1 MTCLATSRRR
11 RPRGGFTIV
20 EILATLTLV
29 CIVLPVAVHGILLC
43 LETASHARQ
52 QAEATTLAQSKLA
65 ELVATGQWY
74 DAQSEGDFGDD
85 WPQYRWA
92 AWVYT
97 WEDSRL
103 SELDVRVAWS
113 RHGKD
118 YGVLLSTLVY
128 AGSTAAT
135 ETAGTTGTTG
145 AGRTTGTTGA
155 TGAAPTTGMTGT
167 SGAGRT
173 TGMSP

>member
-1 MTCLATSRRR
+1 MTHLATSRRR

-20 EILATLTLV
+20 ELLATLTLV
-29 CIVLPVAVHGILLC
+29 CIVLPVAVHGIVLC
-43 LETASHARQ
+43 LETASHSRQ
-52 QAEATTLAQSKLA
+52 QAEATALAQSKLA

-85 WPQYRWA
+85 WPQYQWA

-113 RHGKD
+113 RRGKD

-128 AGSTAAT
+128 TGSTATT
-135 ETAGTTGTTG
+135 ETTGTTGTTG
-145 AGRTTGTTGA
+145 ASGA
-155 TGAAPTTGMTGT
+155 GGAAPTTGMTGA